1 MKKFLWLI
9 NLDLKQFNSLDV
21 SLDSSLEIKNNVF
34 LKRFEKRVLVFVD

>member
-21 SLDSSLEIKNNVF
+21 SLDSILEIKMYF
-34 LKRFEKRVLVFVD
+34 